1 MRAARIVIDG
11 STAQRGGGFTYL
23 VNVVPELVAQAPEH
37 RFRVM
42 LRNPTLIASLPEAPN
57 LELDVLPPAAW
68 PGAFHFVYRRS
79 AARSAAWGADLYF
92 STAEWAPLSAP
103 FPMIASF
110 RNPNAFSDYD
120 HRWPLH
126 QRVRLATLRRLAGLS
141 AARCARI
148 LFVSEDSA
156 RWIGDRM
163 AIPPERRSV
172 VHHGVDLASWGEPST
187 APRPIE
193 APYWLSVSSI
203 YRYKNFV
210 RLIEA
215 WRQAAAQ
222 EPALGDLVI
231 VGDPHDR
238 QHARQMHEAREA
250 SGALAPR
257 IHLLGEVP
265 YAQVRAYYAHAQA
278 FAFPSYLETFGH
290 PLVEAMASGLP
301 VLAADTAVFH
311 EIGGEAVAYA
321 DPHDTAAL
329 RDGLLALARDAERRE
344 TLGRAARERA
354 QRFSWRR
361 SAERLLELFARTLR
375 ERESSAR

>member
-1 MRAARIVIDG
+1 MRTPRIVIDG

-23 VNVVPELVAQAPEH
+23 VNVLPELVALAPGL

-42 LRNPTLIASLPEAPN
+42 LRNPTLAASLPEAAN
-57 LELDVLPPAAW
+57 LELDMLPPASW
-68 PGAFHFVYRRS
+68 PGAFHFVYRR
-79 AARSAAWGADLYF
+79 AVARSAEWGADLYF

-110 RNPNAFSDYD
+110 RNPNAFSQYD
-120 HRWPLH
+120 HAWPLH
-126 QRVRLATLRRLAGLS
+126 QRVRLATLRTLAGLS
-141 AARCARI
+141 ASRCARI

-156 RWIGDRM
+156 RWIGERM
-163 AIPPERRSV
+163 GVPPERRSV
-172 VHHGVDLASWGEPST
+172 VHHGVDLATWAERSA

-193 APYWLSVSSI
+193 AAYWLSVSSI

-215 WRQAAAQ
+215 WKEAAAR
-222 EPALGDLVI
+222 EPSLADLVI

-238 QHARQMHEAREA
+238 QHARQMHQAREA
-250 SGALAPR
+250 SGPLAGR

-265 YAQVRAYYAHAQA
+265 YAQVRAYYAHARG
-278 FAFPSYLETFGH
+278 FLFPSYLETFGH

-301 VLAADTAVFH
+301 ILAADTAVFR
-311 EIGGEAVAYA
+311 EIAGDGVAYA

-329 RDGLLALARDAERRE
+329 RDGLLELERDPVRRDA
-344 TLGRAARERA
+344 LGRAAQARA
-354 QRFSWRR
+354 QQFSWRR
-361 SAERLLELFARTLR
+361 SAERLLELFESTLSGP
-375 ERESSAR
+375 ESSPR